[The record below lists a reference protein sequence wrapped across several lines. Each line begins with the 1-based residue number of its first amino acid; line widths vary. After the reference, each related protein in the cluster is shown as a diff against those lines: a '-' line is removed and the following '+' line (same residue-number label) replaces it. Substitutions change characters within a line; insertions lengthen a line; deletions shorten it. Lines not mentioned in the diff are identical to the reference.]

1 MWIFLLFTLAS
12 AKSLEETYLLH
23 RLTRQKQLVG
33 EHKLHHICDPNISKE
48 SLLKWLSIPTQLHN
62 TNPPPLS
69 ELNCTTGNKIYD
81 VFMFS
86 HELDTLE
93 IRLFELWDIV
103 DEFHIIEN
111 TFDFH
116 GLQQKPVLFGTS
128 RMSRFERFKSK
139 MFFHINNGTFNE
151 RKGIDWSFE
160 EHSTSFAV
168 NIANSLDGIVIFG
181 HVDEIPLRESALKLK
196 SCNVKMP
203 LNFAS
208 WMPLGN
214 VKDKFKSD
222 FPARG
227 YPYSIGEP
235 SAAYGKNIRGLSRG
249 KFKQVLFGGFH
260 ATNYCFMPAS
270 LYKEM
275 TATEYTHRKTLAHT
289 DCLSTHLTSCLSM
302 LNERKKPVQSS
313 DHLKLPWIIDQ
324 NRDAY
329 AAWFGKIDS
338 RLLKTVHIDCYFI
351 TSFIQEHN
359 IYMYPET
366 EKRLHHLCPSVSA
379 HIVNGEKIYEGVV
392 ATMLNRLGDFGECV
406 DEEIEILSRVGIQC

>member
-12 AKSLEETYLLH
+12 AKSLEQVYNLRHQRKSESVSNVLND
-23 RLTRQKQLVG
+23 
-33 EHKLHHICDPNISKE
+33 ICNPNINKKE
-48 SLLKWLSIPTQLHN
+48 LLEWLSIPSQLHN
-62 TNPPPLS
+62 TIAPPLPS
-69 ELNCTTGNKIYD
+69 LECMTDKKVYD

-116 GLQQKPVLFGTS
+116 GRKQQPVLYDTK
-128 RMSRFERFKSK
+128 RMARFDRFKSK
-139 MFFHINNGTFNE
+139 MFFHINDGSFGV

-168 NIANSLDGIVIFG
+168 TIANSLDGIVIFG
-181 HVDEIPLRESALKLK
+181 HTDEIPLRTAVQKLK
-196 SCNVKMP
+196 ACDVKLP

-214 VKDKFKSD
+214 VKDKFRSH

-249 KFKQVLFGGFH
+249 KYNNILFGGFH
-260 ATNYCFMPAS
+260 ATNYCYMPAS

-275 TATEYTHRKTLAHT
+275 TATEYTYKESESSVDCVGKYLAE
-289 DCLSTHLTSCLSM
+289 CLSM
-302 LNERKKPVQSS
+302 LDSRKKLVQPS
-313 DHLKLPWIIDQ
+313 DRLKLPWIIDQ

-329 AAWFGKIDS
+329 ASWFGKVDS
-338 RLLKTVHIDCYFI
+338 RLLKMVHIDCYFI
-351 TSFIQEHN
+351 TSFVQEHN
-359 IYMYPET
+359 IYMYSET

-379 HIVNGEKIYEGVV
+379 HIVNGENIYEGVIE
-392 ATMLNRLGDFGECV
+392 TLMNRLGGTDCV
-406 DEEIEILSRVGIQC
+406 EEEIEILSRFGIQC